1 MTHSGERV
9 QVFFNPFLT
18 ENIGGCRE
26 SEMVLQAGLPE
37 SSRRFIVM
45 HDKGREREKEER
57 VGRWSEE
64 CERGRERERV
74 SGLV

>member
-1 MTHSGERV
+1 
-9 QVFFNPFLT
+9 
-18 ENIGGCRE
+18 
-26 SEMVLQAGLPE
+26 MVLQAGLPE